1 MHIQERPNVLRIIFI
16 KLFELVNIGIIDT
29 AQHTQRRIVIIV
41 LYKFR
46 RQEMGERGRFGTPAG
61 SVIQGEK
68 EQIQTLLQERVG
80 HRTLNPHLHLS
91 VVK

>member
-68 EQIQTLLQERVG
+68 NRFRPCFRRESATERLT
-80 HRTLNPHLHLS
+80 RTFICQS
-91 VVK
+91 